1 MHLIET
7 QSKYTLADWS
17 FCYSRDHFLPVYE
30 ESFPED
36 QRPRMALEAALDH
49 LNGTVKTAELKK
61 RIKEATSAAKEAEY
75 SPAAQAAARAISTA
89 ASVINSPTGALGMT
103 FYGAA
108 AMAYHRLGVSESA
121 KTYDKMAAELFDDM
135 LLSLQNVPV
144 ADEPNPVKVN
154 WYC

>member
-1 MHLIET
+1 
-7 QSKYTLADWS
+7 
-17 FCYSRDHFLPVYE
+17 
-30 ESFPED
+30 
-36 QRPRMALEAALDH
+36 
-49 LNGTVKTAELKK
+49 
-61 RIKEATSAAKEAEY
+61 
-75 SPAAQAAARAISTA
+75 
-89 ASVINSPTGALGMT
+89 MT

-121 KTYDKMAAELFDDM
+121 KMYDKMAAELFDDM